1 MNQDEYVEKLL
12 KKSYLAEF
20 ERDELARLVDA
31 CKTRVFLPG
40 EALWAVGEKRTGA
53 FIIVSG
59 RVERKVRL
67 TGSRR
72 NEQYGETGRILA
84 LSALVSDWEFHSS
97 AYALERSEILILTQ
111 DAFRKLFEA
120 EDIVAYKLVDQ
131 IAEYLVRDMRRA
143 NERVQ
148 EVFGRP
154 AETLRML
161 RRRIREDTKA

>member
-1 MNQDEYVEKLL
+1 MKKDEYVEKLFGQG
-12 KKSYLAEF
+12 YLADF
-20 ERDELARLVDA
+20 TRDELGRLVDA
-31 CKTRVFLPG
+31 CKSRVYLPG
-40 EALWAVGEKRTGA
+40 EALWAVGERRAGA
-53 FIIVSG
+53 FVIVSG
-59 RVERKVRL
+59 RVERKVRI

-72 NEQYGETGRILA
+72 NEQYGERGRILA
-84 LSALVSDWEFHSS
+84 LSALVSEWQFHSS
-97 AYALERSEILILTQ
+97 AYALERTEVLILTRK
-111 DAFRKLFEA
+111 AFDRLFDA

-131 IAEYLVRDMRRA
+131 IAAYLVRDMRRA

>member
-1 MNQDEYVEKLL
+1 MAKDDTVDKLAGR
-12 KKSYLAEF
+12 SYLADF
-20 ERDELARLVDA
+20 ERDELERLVDA
-31 CKTRVFLPG
+31 CETRVYLPG
-40 EALWAVGEKRTGA
+40 EALWAVGEKRSGA
-53 FIIVSG
+53 FIIVTG
-59 RVERKVRL
+59 RVERKVRI

-72 NEQYGETGRILA
+72 NEQYGETGSILS

-97 AYALERSEILILTQ
+97 AYALERTEILMLTR
-111 DAFRKLFEA
+111 DAFEKLFEA

-131 IAEYLVRDMRRA
+131 IAAYLVRDMRRA